1 MKIMHHANVNKKK
14 TGLALLL
21 SDKVHF
27 RKKKITRH
35 KKSIQHCTV
44 SPSHCKKTSKRNKR
58 CTYQKERNKT
68 APTIDNMM
76 VYIGNPKDYM
86 KRKSFQN

>member
-14 TGLALLL
+14 TGLALLI
-21 SDKVHF
+21 SKYTS
-27 RKKKITRH
+27 KKITRH

-44 SPSHCKKTSKRNKR
+44 IPSHCKKTSKRNKR
-58 CTYQKERNKT
+58 RTYQKKRNK
-68 APTIDNMM
+68 AVPTIDNMI
-76 VYIGNPKDYM
+76 VYIGNSKEYM